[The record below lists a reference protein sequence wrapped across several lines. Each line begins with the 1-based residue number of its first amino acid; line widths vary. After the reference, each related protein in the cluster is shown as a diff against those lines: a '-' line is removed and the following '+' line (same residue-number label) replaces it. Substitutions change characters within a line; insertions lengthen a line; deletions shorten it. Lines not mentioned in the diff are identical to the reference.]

1 MRVLTTDDLRK
12 MLEVNKDIKYFGLY
26 PDEMSDE
33 EVIETF
39 GKVLMQAF
47 LHSNSKH
54 YYSILD
60 EPRF

>member
-12 MLEVNKDIKYFGLY
+12 ILEVNKDIKYFGLY
-26 PDEMSDE
+26 PSEMSDE
-33 EVIETF
+33 KIIEVF
-39 GKVLMQAF
+39 KVLIQAF